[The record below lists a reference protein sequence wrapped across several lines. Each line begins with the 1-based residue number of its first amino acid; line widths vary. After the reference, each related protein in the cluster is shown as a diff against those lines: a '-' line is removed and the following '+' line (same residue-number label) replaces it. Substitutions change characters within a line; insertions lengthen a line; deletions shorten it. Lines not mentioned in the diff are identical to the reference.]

1 MSRSAAKTERM
12 LVYLDGW
19 RPATVTHGN
28 KWVTVTTLRKK
39 KKLTKGQFSLLRTEP
54 LPNDEKENA

>member
-1 MSRSAAKTERM
+1 M